1 MQMKLYAANAAQA
14 KSLVT
19 RTGDH
24 CPETGWWQP
33 YQSETPGSTTPSR
46 FLAQGSIM
54 PALDGLPTLWVPR
67 HTAHRQ
73 TDY

>member
-1 MQMKLYAANAAQA
+1 MHMKQYAANDAQA
-14 KSLVT
+14 KSLAA
-19 RTGDH
+19 RTGDL

-33 YQSETPGSTTPSR
+33 CQSESPGSTTPSR

-54 PALDGLPTLWVPR
+54 PALGGLLTLWVPR